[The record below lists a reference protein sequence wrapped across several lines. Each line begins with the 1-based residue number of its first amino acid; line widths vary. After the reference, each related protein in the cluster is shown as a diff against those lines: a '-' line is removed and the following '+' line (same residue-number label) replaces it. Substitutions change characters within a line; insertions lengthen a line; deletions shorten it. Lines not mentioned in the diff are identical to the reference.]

1 MQLLHRYEIIVLILL
16 AIASLPGITQGQS
29 LTYVANY
36 EDAACTWTPTQFV
49 FTSVA
54 NATCASTGAPRCSA
68 VSGSSIR
75 RYEACST
82 PSQYTDVLKTAFR
95 SKLYLVAKTYSDPGK
110 CEVLDQVTA
119 YVADNLC
126 HVAVDGASSFRVTTI
141 IESGFAVLTTYNG
154 KTCSGAGQ
162 DEELNYSN
170 LTTTTCTDGGDQLF
184 SMGGATNKWS
194 VMSVFSDSECAL
206 NPINL
211 QVYHRFICDAE
222 RNPASAE
229 CGVLINTL
237 YSTWSCAEDY
247 VAFIENALGDGVP
260 FLVEEWFYD
269 VPNCTQ
275 LEHLMVYPAD
285 GSCISM
291 DWPSYKVHLHHNGT
305 VTFDTFGSS
314 NCTGD
319 PETQSFDRARLTA
332 NTCVADSTTKYSI
345 GGVTPQWRAIAIYES
360 DACSTDPVQLTYT
373 MDFICEPR
381 TSRGDSGCVIGQ
393 QVMTSSVSDC
403 TDDYFAFT
411 AGEYEEDHPHV
422 LVENYVGDGECSELE
437 SASVYSADGLCHDSS
452 DGLTSFSVTFEPD
465 LSITME
471 IYEGANCNGT
481 NSSQQVTRDLLE
493 SHECFEGDKKFY
505 TGGINIE
512 LPTTEPPT
520 TEPPTTEPPTTEPPT
535 TEPPTT
541 EPPTTEPPTTET
553 PTTEAPTLPPTES
566 PSLPTET
573 PAPTEVNEV
582 ATDAPTTD
590 PAAPV
595 SPVTGVTTGAPT
607 TEPSVTVPPT
617 ESPTEQPTVVSSS
630 SKISQPA
637 TSLLVLW
644 MLLPAITC
652 HLLDCLA

>member
-1 MQLLHRYEIIVLILL
+1 MQPHNYAFAVLILL
-16 AIASLPGITQGQS
+16 VIASLPGLSQTQS

-49 FTSVA
+49 FTSDA
-54 NATCASTGAPRCSA
+54 NATCASTDPPRCSA

-82 PSQYTDVLKTAFR
+82 PSQYFDVLKTAFR

-126 HVAVDGASSFRVTTI
+126 HVAVDGVSSFRVTTI
-141 IESGFAVLTTYNG
+141 IESGFAVLTTYSG
-154 KTCSGAGQ
+154 KTCSGTGQ

-170 LTTTTCTDGGDQLF
+170 LTTTTCADGVDQLF

-222 RNPASAE
+222 RNPANAE

-247 VAFIENALGDGVP
+247 IAFIENALGDGVP
-260 FLVEEWFYD
+260 FLLEEWFYD

-291 DWPSYKVHLHHNGT
+291 DWPSYKVHLHHDGT

-332 NTCVADSTTKYSI
+332 NSCVADSNTKYSI
-345 GGVTPQWRAIAIYES
+345 GGVTPQWRSIAIYES
-360 DACSTDPVQLTYT
+360 DACSTNPVQLTYT
-373 MDFICEPR
+373 RDFICEPR
-381 TSRGDSGCVIGQ
+381 TSRGDSGCVVGQ

-411 AGEYEEDHPHV
+411 AAGYDGNHPHV
-422 LVENYVGDGECSELE
+422 LIENYVGDGECSELE

-465 LSITME
+465 LSVTME
-471 IYEGANCNGT
+471 IYDGSNCNGT
-481 NSSQQVTRDLLE
+481 NSSQQIDRDLLE
-493 SHECFEGDKKFY
+493 SHECFEANKKFY
-505 TGGINIE
+505 TGGINLE
-512 LPTTEPPT
+512 LPTEPPKTEPPATEPPVTEPPATEPPT
-520 TEPPTTEPPTTEPPT
+520 TEPTTEHP
-535 TEPPTT
+535 
-541 EPPTTEPPTTET
+541 
-553 PTTEAPTLPPTES
+553 L
-566 PSLPTET
+566 LPTET

-582 ATDAPTTD
+582 ATGGPTTD

-595 SPVTGVTTGAPT
+595 SPVTGVATGAPT
-607 TEPSVTVPPT
+607 TEPSAPPT
-617 ESPTEQPTVVSSS
+617 EEPTEQPTVVSCS
-630 SKISQPA
+630 SKLPQPA
-637 TSLLVLW
+637 ASVLVLW
-644 MLLPAITC
+644 ALLPATIF
-652 HLLDCLA
+652 LLDHLA